1 MNPLLEQEY
10 LNKIKEFEKFVD
22 ASVKLK
28 KMKTVGVRET
38 KKEYEEEEEAAVAKN
53 IDATFFDVKV
63 SQMLSKYYGE
73 SPKIMSALF
82 ESRGIRKLQR

>member
-1 MNPLLEQEY
+1 MRKEKESLPSWDAIGGLEE
-10 LNKIKEFEKFVD
+10 
-22 ASVKLK
+22 VKDL
-28 KMKTVGVRET
+28 T
-38 KKEYEEEEEAAVAKN
+38 KN

-82 ESRGIRKLQR
+82 EVAREEVCAGDCGNEHAGCN